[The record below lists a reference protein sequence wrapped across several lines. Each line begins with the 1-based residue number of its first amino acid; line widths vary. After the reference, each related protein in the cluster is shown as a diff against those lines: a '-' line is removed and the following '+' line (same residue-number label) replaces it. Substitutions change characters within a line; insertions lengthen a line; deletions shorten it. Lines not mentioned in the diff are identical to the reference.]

1 MSDGQG
7 SFAEAFLGPG
17 IGRNRRLERIAGL
30 IEWSEVES
38 LARQVRAG
46 RIGRPPHDPLAMV
59 KALLLQQWY
68 GLSDPG
74 LEEALLDRVSFRR
87 FCGFAMDGATPDET
101 TICRFRGDL
110 AGQGL
115 AEKVFAAVLA
125 QLDANGLILRE
136 GTIVDATLIEA
147 GVRKPATGG
156 PGAASPTDPDAAWT
170 KSGPS
175 RRAFFGYK
183 AHVATD
189 KGSGLIRRAIMTPA
203 NIYESTVADAL
214 IEPLLIK
221 PGVKAVYADKA
232 YEKKERRAWL
242 KSCGVN
248 DRIMHRAN
256 KHQPELPRLKAMRNR
271 LITPIRAAIERT
283 FAVFKER
290 YGWRR
295 VRYRGLGRNSAHL
308 MLIAAA
314 FNLRRAEKLLA

>member
-1 MSDGQG
+1 MAAGQA

-17 IGRNRRLERIAGL
+17 IGRNRRLERIAEL
-30 IEWSEVES
+30 IDWSEVEA
-38 LARQVRAG
+38 LARRVRKG
-46 RIGRPPHDPLAMV
+46 ETGRPPHDPAAMV

-87 FCGFAMDGATPDET
+87 FCGLALDGTTPDET

-110 AGQGL
+110 VAAGL

-125 QLDANGLILRE
+125 QLDAKGLIVRE
-136 GTIVDATLIEA
+136 GTIIDATLVEA
-147 GVRKPATGG
+147 GVRKPPRATQEGTATRAPAG
-156 PGAASPTDPDAAWT
+156 YDPDAAFT
-170 KSGPS
+170 KTGPARKS
-175 RRAFFGYK
+175 FFGYK

-189 KGSGLIRRAIMTPA
+189 QGSGLIRRAVLTPA
-203 NIYESTVADAL
+203 NIYESLVADQL
-214 IEPLLIK
+214 IEPD
-221 PGVKAVYADKA
+221 VKAVYADKA

-242 KSCGVN
+242 KAAGVK
-248 DRIMHRAN
+248 DRIMHRSHKN
-256 KHQPELPRLKAMRNR
+256 QPQLPHWQAMRNR
-271 LITPIRAAIERT
+271 LITPIRAGVERT

-295 VRYRGLGRNSAHL
+295 VRYRGLQRNAGHL
-308 MLIAAA
+308 MLIATA

>member
-1 MSDGQG
+1 MSDAQG

-30 IEWSEVES
+30 IDWSEVEG
-38 LARQVRAG
+38 LARQVRDG
-46 RIGRPPHDPLAMV
+46 RMGRPPHDPLAMV

-68 GLSDPG
+68 ALSDPG

-87 FCGFAMDGATPDET
+87 FCGFAMDGGTPDET

-110 AGQGL
+110 AERGL

-125 QLDANGLILRE
+125 QIDAKGLILRE

-147 GVRKPATGG
+147 GVKKPATGG
-156 PGAASPTDPDAAWT
+156 PGAASAIDPDAAWT

-175 RRAFFGYK
+175 RRSFFGYK

-189 KGSGLIRRAIMTPA
+189 QGSGLIRRAMMTPA

-214 IEPLLIK
+214 IEPD
-221 PGVKAVYADKA
+221 VKAVYADKA
-232 YEKKERRAWL
+232 YEKAERRASL
-242 KSCGVN
+242 KARGIN

-256 KHQPELPRLKAMRNR
+256 KHQPRLPRLKAMRNA

-283 FAVFKER
+283 FAVFKVR

-295 VRYRGLGRNSAHL
+295 VRYRGLMRNGAHL

-314 FNLRRAEKLLA
+314 FNLRRAEKLAA

>member
-1 MSDGQG
+1 MSDAQG

-17 IGRNRRLERIAGL
+17 IGRNKRLERIAAL
-30 IEWSEVES
+30 IEWSEVEG
-38 LARQVRAG
+38 LARQVREG

-87 FCGFAMDGATPDET
+87 FCGFALDGATPDET

-110 AGQGL
+110 AEMGL
-115 AEKVFAAVLA
+115 AQKVFAAVLA
-125 QLDANGLILRE
+125 QLDAKGLILRE
-136 GTIVDATLIEA
+136 GTIVDATLVEA
-147 GVRKPATGG
+147 GVSKPSGG
-156 PGAASPTDPDAAWT
+156 APGAQSPLDPDAAWT
-170 KSGPS
+170 RSGPS
-175 RRAFFGYK
+175 RRSFFGYK

-189 KGSGLIRRAIMTPA
+189 QGSGLIRRAMATPA

-214 IEPLLIK
+214 IEPLLIE

-242 KSCGVN
+242 KSMGVK
-248 DRIMHRAN
+248 DRIMHRSHKN
-256 KHQPELPRLKAMRNR
+256 QRGLPPLQAMRNR

-283 FAVFKER
+283 FAVFKEH

-295 VRYRGLGRNSAHL
+295 VRYRGLVRNGAHL
-308 MLIAAA
+308 MLIATA
-314 FNLRRAEKLLA
+314 FNLRRAERLTA

>member
-1 MSDGQG
+1 MSDAQG

-30 IEWSEVES
+30 IDWSEVEG
-38 LARQVRAG
+38 LARQVRDG
-46 RIGRPPHDPLAMV
+46 KTGRPPHDPLAMV

-87 FCGFAMDGATPDET
+87 FCGFALDGTTPDET

-110 AGQGL
+110 AAMGL

-125 QLDANGLILRE
+125 QLDAKGLVLRE
-136 GTIVDATLIEA
+136 GTIVDATLVEA
-147 GVRKPATGG
+147 GVKKPSGG
-156 PGAASPTDPDAAWT
+156 APGAPSPSDPDAAWT
-170 KSGPS
+170 KSGPA
-175 RRAFFGYK
+175 RRSFFGYK

-189 KGSGLIRRAIMTPA
+189 RGSGLIRKAVLTPA
-203 NIYESTVADAL
+203 NIYESTVAEQL
-214 IEPLLIK
+214 IEPD
-221 PGVKAVYADKA
+221 VKAVYADKA

-242 KSCGVN
+242 KAHGVN
-248 DRIMHRAN
+248 DRIMHRSHKN
-256 KHQPELPRLKAMRNR
+256 QPRLPHWQAMRNR
-271 LITPIRAAIERT
+271 LITPIRAGIEHT

-295 VRYRGLGRNSAHL
+295 VRYRGLIRNGAHL

-314 FNLRRAEKLLA
+314 FNLRRAEKLIA